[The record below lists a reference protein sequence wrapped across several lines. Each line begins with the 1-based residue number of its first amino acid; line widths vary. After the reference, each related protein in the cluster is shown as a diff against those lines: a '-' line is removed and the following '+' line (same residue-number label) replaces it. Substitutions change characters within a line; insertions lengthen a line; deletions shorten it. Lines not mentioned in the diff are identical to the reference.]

1 MPCIKQSL
9 LFIRSTVDPSELPYQ
24 FQGLGVL
31 LHLLE
36 VSSGP
41 APGEVVVQVIELN
54 RECGPVSGL
63 DYVPDVVEV
72 GDTLV
77 VTQEHQGVDNM
88 L

>member
-1 MPCIKQSL
+1 MICHS
-9 LFIRSTVDPSELPYQ
+9 FNQ

-31 LHLLE
+31 LNLFD
-36 VSSGP
+36 VSSGL
-41 APGEVVVQVIELN
+41 APCEVVVQVIEFN
-54 RECGPVSGL
+54 RECGPVPGL
-63 DYVPDVVEV
+63 DDVPDIVEV